1 VRRKAKAIGRQR
13 LTVTNH
19 ELVAREV
26 QVVDAQLP
34 ALLPARPSRV
44 KEAGHQ
50 AI

>member
-13 LTVTNH
+13 LYRANH

-26 QVVDAQLP
+26 QSCMRNCQP
-34 ALLPARPSRV
+34 SCRRGPSRV